1 MNIKGIISI
10 SGKPG
15 LHKVVSQTKNG
26 LIAES
31 LIDNKRFPVYSTQQ
45 ISALEDISIYTND
58 EDILLSEVFES
69 LKKIE
74 NGKATIS
81 HKASATELSAKLEEA
96 LPNYDKERVYA
107 SDIKKLIQ
115 WYNVLVETGLLDA
128 AAEDEE
134 AKEDTKASKDKK
146 AKASKDKKATDDKPS
161 SAKATED
168 KKDVADK
175 KGKKKEP
182 AKAITTAGK
191 EKKVA
196 KAVKEESKKA
206 APKKTAAK
214 TKTQPKKSTG
224 SK

>member
-31 LIDNKRFPVYSTQQ
+31 LIDSKRFPVYSTQQ
-45 ISALEDISIYTND
+45 ISALEDISIYTTD

-69 LKKIE
+69 LKKVE
-74 NGKATIS
+74 NGKPTLS
-81 HKASATELSAKLEEA
+81 HKSSANELAAKLEEA

-115 WYNVLVETGLLDA
+115 WYNILAEQGLLDA
-128 AAEDEE
+128 EE
-134 AKEDTKASKDKK
+134 EKDTNEASTDSKKTKKTASASKTVD
-146 AKASKDKKATDDKPS
+146 AK
-161 SAKATED
+161 
-168 KKDVADK
+168 
-175 KGKKKEP
+175 
-182 AKAITTAGK
+182 
-191 EKKVA
+191 KKVA
-196 KAVKEESKKA
+196 KTAKEETKKA
-206 APKKTAAK
+206 APKKVAAK
-214 TKTQPKKSTG
+214 TKAQPKKSTG